1 MKHLLKTLGLTIGA
15 ILLSGA
21 MFTQLTAQETQETP
35 TPQQQPNAQVMKLPI
50 LVDCGPAEI
59 VEALLRKHGEIPTAQ
74 ALVTWGLPNGQFLR
88 GPMVIWANP
97 KTFSVS
103 IVIMPAVDFAC
114 IVMPGAN
121 FGPVSSEG
129 KAT

>member
-1 MKHLLKTLGLTIGA
+1 M
-15 ILLSGA
+15 LSGGMLIQPLVA
-21 MFTQLTAQETQETP
+21 QETP
-35 TPQQQPNAQVMKLPI
+35 TPQQQPNSQVMKLPI
-50 LVDCGPAEI
+50 LVDCGPAEV
-59 VEALLRKHGEIPTAQ
+59 VEALLRNHGEIPTAQ
-74 ALVTWGLPNGQFLR
+74 ALVTWSLPNGQFLR

>member
-1 MKHLLKTLGLTIGA
+1 MKHLFKKLTLTIGA
-15 ILLSGA
+15 ILLSGGMLVQPLVA
-21 MFTQLTAQETQETP
+21 QETP
-35 TPQQQPNAQVMKLPI
+35 TPQVPLDEGVMKLPI
-50 LVDCGPAEI
+50 MVDCGPAQV
-59 VEALLRKHGEIPTAQ
+59 VEKLLRSHGEIPTAQ
-74 ALVTWGLPNGQFLR
+74 ALVTWSLPNGQFLR

-97 KTFSVS
+97 ETFSVS